1 MRKLVYGKVTNQ
13 QLMERFG
20 IMLQAVDW
28 KLLPPLGSVP
38 VWLRATLDEFQK
50 YPSITTEK
58 YLSESVIAPVLL
70 AVRNLNH
77 VGLYS
82 GVMLTTDEFTGI
94 CDFVIAQE
102 SRPVVMTS
110 AIIAVVKAKKQDIE
124 AGIPQCIAEMLASR
138 AYNLKYKLPHKQVF
152 GCVTTANEWQFLQL
166 EEDNRV
172 LFLGRR
178 YFLTEL
184 PQILGI
190 FEWMVNQFR

>member
-1 MRKLVYGKVTNQ
+1 MKKLVYGQVTQ
-13 QLMERFG
+13 EQLMERFG
-20 IMLQAVDW
+20 IMLETVNWELRPSLVD
-28 KLLPPLGSVP
+28 VP
-38 VWLRATLDEFQK
+38 VWLQATLDEFQK
-50 YPSITTEK
+50 YPSTTTEK

-82 GVMLTTDEFTGI
+82 GVTLTTEEFTGV

-102 SRPVVMTS
+102 PRPVVMTS
-110 AIIAVVKAKKQDIE
+110 AIIVVVEAKKQDIE
-124 AGIPQCIAEMLASR
+124 AGIPQCIAEMLAAR
-138 AYNLKYKLPHKQVF
+138 AYNLKYKVLHKQMF

-166 EEDNRV
+166 EEDNRI

-190 FEWMVNQFR
+190 FKWMVKSI